1 MDILRSFHLHMI
13 SDATGETLIT
23 IAKAVRVQYA
33 QVRAIEHLH
42 PLVRSRR
49 ELERVVKDVEAAPGI
64 VLYTLFN
71 RELADELE
79 KSCKRLNIPCVPA
92 LKPILQVFES
102 YLGTPSTPT
111 IAGQHVLDADY
122 FRRIE
127 ALNFTMLHDDGHLP
141 ENLNEAD
148 MVLVGISRTSKTPT
162 SIYLANRGFK
172 TANFPLV
179 PGGDAA
185 AAAGSA
191 GQCLRGR
198 TGGKRGPHRPSPPE
212 PRDRARPSSPGR
224 LCRPRDDCRRDRPDA
239 GALRAARLADHRRDP
254 PLDRRDRGGDHPPLP
269 RPRSAGAG
277 GMSSF
282 LQSGRPP
289 LILASGSKS
298 RARVLEAAGLAFIVE
313 PPGLDEAAMRQAV
326 ERRGV
331 AEPA

>member
-1 MDILRSFHLHMI
+1 
-13 SDATGETLIT
+13 
-23 IAKAVRVQYA
+23 VQYA

-122 FRRIE
+122 FRRID

-141 ENLNEAD
+141 ENLSEAD

-179 PGGDAA
+179 PGGELPPQLEAPGNAFVVGLVASADRIAQVRQNRVIEHAHHHLEDYVDRETIAAEIAQTRALCARHGWPIIDVTRRSIEETAA
-185 AAAGSA
+185 AIIR
-191 GQCLRGR
+191 LY
-198 TGGKRGPHRPSPPE
+198 H
-212 PRDRARPSSPGR
+212 DREAP
-224 LCRPRDDCRRDRPDA
+224 
-239 GALRAARLADHRRDP
+239 
-254 PLDRRDRGGDHPPLP
+254 
-269 RPRSAGAG
+269 
-277 GMSSF
+277 
-282 LQSGRPP
+282 
-289 LILASGSKS
+289 
-298 RARVLEAAGLAFIVE
+298 VLEA
-313 PPGLDEAAMRQAV
+313 
-326 ERRGV
+326 
-331 AEPA
+331 

>member
-71 RELADELE
+71 RELADELD

-122 FRRIE
+122 FRRID

-141 ENLNEAD
+141 ENLSEAD

-179 PGGDAA
+179 PGGELPPQLEAPGNAFVVGLVASADRIAQVRQNRVIEHAHHHLEDYVDRETIAAEIAQTRALCARHGWPIIDVTRRSIEETAA
-185 AAAGSA
+185 AIIR
-191 GQCLRGR
+191 LY
-198 TGGKRGPHRPSPPE
+198 H
-212 PRDRARPSSPGR
+212 DREAP
-224 LCRPRDDCRRDRPDA
+224 
-239 GALRAARLADHRRDP
+239 
-254 PLDRRDRGGDHPPLP
+254 
-269 RPRSAGAG
+269 
-277 GMSSF
+277 
-282 LQSGRPP
+282 
-289 LILASGSKS
+289 
-298 RARVLEAAGLAFIVE
+298 VLEA
-313 PPGLDEAAMRQAV
+313 
-326 ERRGV
+326 
-331 AEPA
+331 

>member
-79 KSCKRLNIPCVPA
+79 KSCKRLNVPCVPA

-111 IAGQHVLDADY
+111 VAGQHVLDADY
-122 FRRIE
+122 FRRID

-141 ENLNEAD
+141 ENLSDAD
-148 MVLVGISRTSKTPT
+148 IVLVGISRTSKTPT

-179 PGGDAA
+179 PGGELPPQLEAP
-185 AAAGSA
+185 GSA
-191 GQCLRGR
+191 FVGR
-198 TGGKRGPHRPSPPE
+198 PGGKRRPHRASPPE
-212 PRDRARPSSPGR
+212 PRDRACPPSPRG
-224 LCRPRDDCRRDRPDA
+224 LCRPRDDCRRDRADA
-239 GALRAARLADHRRDP
+239 GALCAPWLADHRRDA
-254 PLDRRDRGGDHPPLP
+254 PLDRGNRGGDHPPLP
-269 RPRSAGAG
+269 
-277 GMSSF
+277 
-282 LQSGRPP
+282 
-289 LILASGSKS
+289 
-298 RARVLEAAGLAFIVE
+298 
-313 PPGLDEAAMRQAV
+313 
-326 ERRGV
+326 
-331 AEPA
+331 